1 MTFIN
6 VRLPTQVEINAVRRE
21 REPVDIVKTDGG
33 FEVRNVRHAQGLFEY
48 DISFP
53 AGGYDGTIIAAVKD
67 MFKASRGGLYAFRFR
82 DWDPENNLL
91 TDEVIGT
98 GTGAQTA
105 FQITKTWTVGGQ
117 SQVRNITRPVS
128 SFTVKKDDVTAVSG
142 YSIDYATGI
151 LTFSVAPSNGVVVSV
166 SGVYD
171 IPVRFDLT
179 FQATGMAS
187 FMEHI
192 DTLTLIEVKE

>member
-6 VRLPTQVEINAVRRE
+6 VRLPLQVEINAVRRE
-21 REPVDIVKTDGG
+21 REPVEIVKTDGG
-33 FEVRNVRHAQGLFEY
+33 YEVRNVRHAQGLYEY
-48 DISFP
+48 DVSFP
-53 AGGYDGTIIAAVKD
+53 AGDYDSTTIAAVKD

-82 DWDPENNLL
+82 DWDKENNTL

-98 GTGAQTA
+98 GNGVKTA

-117 SQVRNITRPVS
+117 SQVRNVTRPVS
-128 SFTVKKDDVTAVSG
+128 SYTVKKDGVTAVSG
-142 YSIDYATGI
+142 YSIDYSTGI
-151 LTFSVAPSNGVVVSV
+151 LTFTSAPANGVVVSV

-187 FMEHI
+187 FLEHI
-192 DTLTLIEVKE
+192 DTLTLLEVKE

>member
-21 REPVDIVKTDGG
+21 TEPVDIVKTDGG
-33 FEVRNVRHAQGLFEY
+33 FEVRNARHATGLFQY
-48 DISFP
+48 DVSFP
-53 AGGYDGTIIAAVKD
+53 AGDYDGTIIKAVKD
-67 MFKASRGGLYAFRFR
+67 MFKASRGGLYPFRFR
-82 DWDPENNLL
+82 DWDPENHLL
-91 TDEVIGT
+91 TNEVIGT
-98 GTGAQTA
+98 KNGSQTA

-128 SFTVKKDDVTAVSG
+128 PLTVKLDGVTTGSG

-151 LTFSVAPSNGVVVSV
+151 LTFSSGAGSQVVSV

-171 IPVRFDLT
+171 IPVRFDLS

-187 FMEHI
+187 FLEHI
-192 DTLTLIEVKE
+192 DSLTLVEVKE

>member
-1 MTFIN
+1 
-6 VRLPTQVEINAVRRE
+6 VEINAVRRE
-21 REPVDIVKTDGG
+21 REPVEIVKTDGG
-33 FEVRNVRHAQGLFEY
+33 HEVRNVRHAQGLFEY

-53 AGGYDGTIIAAVKD
+53 TGDYDGTIIAAVKD

-82 DWDPENNLL
+82 DWDPENHLL

-98 GTGAQTA
+98 GNGSETE

-128 SFTVKKDDVTAVSG
+128 PLTVKKDGVTTGSG

-151 LTFSVAPSNGVVVSV
+151 LTFDVAPANAVVVSV
-166 SGVYD
+166 SGTYD

-179 FQATGMAS
+179 FQATGLAS
-187 FMEHI
+187 FLEHI